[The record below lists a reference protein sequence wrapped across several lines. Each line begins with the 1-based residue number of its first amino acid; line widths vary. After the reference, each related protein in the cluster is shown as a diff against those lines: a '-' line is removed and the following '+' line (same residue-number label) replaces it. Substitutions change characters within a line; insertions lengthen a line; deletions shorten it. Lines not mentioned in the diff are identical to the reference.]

1 MATTIDTVP
10 AYLEDGE
17 LKTVFVST
25 GGIADYTKPT
35 VAELAATTVLELSPY
50 LTATGFSLDHSQD
63 TVDDDR
69 EFSAAV
75 GTIPASDKFSN
86 TTLQII
92 NNINRGS
99 DAPNKAF
106 ETLKRGTKGY
116 IVRRRGKASEE
127 PFEAGDVVSVFI
139 VTIGLVSPVAHA
151 ANARQ
156 MSTVNFSVDPKS
168 QDETVKVVS

>member
-17 LKTVFVST
+17 LKTVFVPT

-69 EFSAAV
+69 ESSAAV

-151 ANARQ
+151 TNARQ
-156 MSTVNFSVDPKS
+156 RSEERRVGK
-168 QDETVKVVS
+168 ECHA